1 MPIQI
6 YEEDGG
12 QSVAVGVS
20 TIKPNAIGRH
30 TAANTT
36 RP

>member
-20 TIKPNAIGRH
+20 TIAPNATGRL
-30 TAANTT
+30 TAANMT